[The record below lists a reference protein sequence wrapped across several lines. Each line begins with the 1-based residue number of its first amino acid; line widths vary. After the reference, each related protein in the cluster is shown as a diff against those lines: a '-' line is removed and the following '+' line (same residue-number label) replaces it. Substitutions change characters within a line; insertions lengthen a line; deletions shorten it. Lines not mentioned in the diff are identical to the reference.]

1 MRCHLRCHYRAS
13 GEDTTRIRNEPLS
26 LITEADCETR
36 GCGTTQSTHTFK
48 RTAPH
53 LSLAAVIGAALPVAI
68 WAKARKSHLLSDAPR
83 LLACCQ

>member
-1 MRCHLRCHYRAS
+1 MSCHLRCHYRAS

-53 LSLAAVIGAALPVAI
+53 L
-68 WAKARKSHLLSDAPR
+68 ARRRDRRGAPR
-83 LLACCQ
+83 RHLGESQEISPP